1 MFVVAALATI
11 ATGKTYLIYIDE
23 SRTGGCG

>member
-1 MFVVAALATI
+1 MFVAAALATLG
-11 ATGKTYLIYIDE
+11 TGKNYLIYIDE